1 VMPLDGP
8 RIATRSYWWIAPHA
22 PAEDPLVAQFCA
34 WLQAQSN
41 TGA

>member
-1 VMPLDGP
+1 MPLDGP
-8 RIATRSYWWIAPHA
+8 RIATRSYWLIAPRA
-22 PAEDPLVAQFCA
+22 PVDDPLVAQFCA